1 MQKFIFTKI
10 DQSTL
15 AEEILEFG
23 PMGCMECEFEGNIP
37 MNYFLVKPDINSE
50 KEYNELKKE
59 IKKQLGFESFTEV
72 GSDLGGLLIS
82 VCKCP
87 RCGSKEIFQ
96 DV

>member
-37 MNYFLVKPDINSE
+37 MNYFLVKPDI
-50 KEYNELKKE
+50 
-59 IKKQLGFESFTEV
+59 IP
-72 GSDLGGLLIS
+72 IM
-82 VCKCP
+82 
-87 RCGSKEIFQ
+87 
-96 DV
+96 